1 MNTVHLIN
9 TPSQVR
15 QGDVLVT
22 PVKHPVDQN
31 DIGKLIKDSDKNRIV
46 LAYGEVTGHSH
57 ALYPRLDIEEGISEK
72 VEKPVQLFELKNAEP
87 YSGSSLPGQR
97 LLRLNTRALLRHEE
111 HHGIS
116 LPPGDYV
123 VINQVE
129 GDEIREF
136 RRVAD

>member
-72 VEKPVQLFELKNAEP
+72 VEKPVQLFELKNAEQ
-87 YSGSSLPGQR
+87 YSDSSLPGQR